1 MEDLFARFIQDE
13 YEWILNDD
21 TVQIL
26 LEGFDGRITEE
37 EFYENMDMFIN
48 RAVNSFCN
56 DEWIIQ
62 QMHDNMDDA
71 MRDVLKDYL
80 NNK

>member
-1 MEDLFARFIQDE
+1 MEDFFARFIQEE

-21 TVQIL
+21 VVQIL

-37 EFYENMDMFIN
+37 EFYENIDMFIN
-48 RAVNSFCN
+48 RAANMFCN

-62 QMHDNMDDA
+62 QLHDNMDDT

-80 NNK
+80 NEK

>member
-1 MEDLFARFIQDE
+1 MDDLFQRFIQDE

-21 TVQIL
+21 VVQIL

-37 EFYENMDMFIN
+37 EFYENMDMFIK

-62 QMHDNMDDA
+62 QLHDNMDDT

-80 NNK
+80 NEK

>member
-1 MEDLFARFIQDE
+1 MEDFFARFIRDE

-21 TVQIL
+21 VVQIL

-37 EFYENMDMFIN
+37 EFYENADMFIN
-48 RAVNSFCN
+48 RAVNLFCN

-62 QMHDNMDDA
+62 QMHDNMDDI

-80 NNK
+80 NEK

>member
-1 MEDLFARFIQDE
+1 MEDFFARFIRDE

-21 TVQIL
+21 VVQIL

-37 EFYENMDMFIN
+37 EFYENADMFIN
-48 RAVNSFCN
+48 RAVNLFCN

-62 QMHDNMDDA
+62 QMHDNMDDT

-80 NNK
+80 NEK

>member
-1 MEDLFARFIQDE
+1 MEDFFARFIQEE

-21 TVQIL
+21 VVQIL

-48 RAVNSFCN
+48 RAVNMFCN

-62 QMHDNMDDA
+62 QMHDNMDDT

-80 NNK
+80 NEK

>member
-1 MEDLFARFIQDE
+1 MDDLFQRFIQDE

-37 EFYENMDMFIN
+37 EFYENIDMFIN
-48 RAVNSFCN
+48 RAANMFCN

-62 QMHDNMDDA
+62 QLHDNMDDT

-80 NNK
+80 NEK

>member
-1 MEDLFARFIQDE
+1 MDDLFQRFIRDE

-21 TVQIL
+21 AVRIL

-48 RAVNSFCN
+48 RAVISFCN

-62 QMHDNMDDA
+62 QMHDNMDDT

-80 NNK
+80 NEK

>member
-1 MEDLFARFIQDE
+1 MDDLFQRFIQDE

-21 TVQIL
+21 VVQNL
-26 LEGFDGRITEE
+26 LERFDGRITEE

-62 QMHDNMDDA
+62 QLHDNMDDI
-71 MRDVLKDYL
+71 MVDELKDYL
-80 NNK
+80 NEK

>member
-1 MEDLFARFIQDE
+1 MEDFFARFIRDE

-21 TVQIL
+21 VVQIL

-37 EFYENMDMFIN
+37 EFYENMDIFIN
-48 RAVNSFCN
+48 RAVNMFCN

-62 QMHDNMDDA
+62 QMHDNMDDT

-80 NNK
+80 NEK

>member
-1 MEDLFARFIQDE
+1 MDDLFQKFIQDE

-21 TVQIL
+21 VVQIL

-48 RAVNSFCN
+48 RAVNMFCN

-62 QMHDNMDDA
+62 QLHDNMDDA
-71 MRDVLKDYL
+71 MIDVLKDYL
-80 NNK
+80 NEK

>member
-1 MEDLFARFIQDE
+1 MDDLFQRFIQDK

-21 TVQIL
+21 AVQIL

-37 EFYENMDMFIN
+37 EFYENIDMFIN
-48 RAVNSFCN
+48 RAVNMFCN
-56 DEWIIQ
+56 DECIIQ
-62 QMHDNMDDA
+62 QLYDNMDDT

-80 NNK
+80 NEK

>member
-1 MEDLFARFIQDE
+1 MDDLFQRFIQDE

-21 TVQIL
+21 VVQIL

-37 EFYENMDMFIN
+37 EFYENMDMFIK

-62 QMHDNMDDA
+62 QLHDNMDDT
-71 MRDVLKDYL
+71 MRDVLKYYL
-80 NNK
+80 NEK

>member
-1 MEDLFARFIQDE
+1 MEDFFARFIRDE

-21 TVQIL
+21 VVQIL

-62 QMHDNMDDA
+62 QMHDNMDDT
-71 MRDVLKDYL
+71 MRDILKDYL
-80 NNK
+80 NEK

>member
-1 MEDLFARFIQDE
+1 MEDFFARFIQDE

-21 TVQIL
+21 VVQIL

-37 EFYENMDMFIN
+37 EFYENIDMFMN
-48 RAVNSFCN
+48 RAVNTFCN

-62 QMHDNMDDA
+62 QMHDNMDDT
-71 MRDVLKDYL
+71 MRDILKDYL
-80 NNK
+80 NEK